1 MRATD
6 VCEWRGARANVRIPR
21 CGREFLDYIMVIS
34 PHGDQTLP
42 PESVSAMVS
51 PVRGVGSPVFLQL
64 SCEQLRTLVRY
75 L

>member
-1 MRATD
+1 MRVTA
-6 VCEWRGARANVRIPR
+6 VCDWRGARADVRTRR
-21 CGREFLDYIMVIS
+21 CGRGLLGHTMVIS
-34 PHGDQTLP
+34 PNGDQTLP
-42 PESVSAMVS
+42 PESVSATVS